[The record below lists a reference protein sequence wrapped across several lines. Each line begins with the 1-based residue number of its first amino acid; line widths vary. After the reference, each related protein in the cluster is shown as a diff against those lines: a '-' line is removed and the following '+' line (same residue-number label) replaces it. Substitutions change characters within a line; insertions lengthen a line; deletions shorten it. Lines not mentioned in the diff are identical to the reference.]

1 MAAIIRPVVADH
13 VVVGVVM
20 LMTYFEITAA
30 AAAALVGTAREMA
43 VEVACRVP
51 GVFEGFTSVVAYPV
65 VCFVGWRVNSSE
77 LV

>member
-20 LMTYFEITAA
+20 LMTCFGIAA
-30 AAAALVGTAREMA
+30 AAAAVVGTAREMA